1 MSIKGIWRGKS
12 RFETI
17 AFSCAPGASEADHKS
32 PDELKQQYSSASIL
46 KIAVWYLIVATLSS
60 L

>member
-17 AFSCAPGASEADHKS
+17 TFSLASEASEADYKS

-46 KIAVWYLIVATLSS
+46 KNSRVVFNSCDTK
-60 L
+60 

>member
-1 MSIKGIWRGKS
+1 MNGIWRGKS

-17 AFSCAPGASEADHKS
+17 TFSCASGASEADHKS

-46 KIAVWYLIVATLSS
+46 KNSRVVFNSCDTK
-60 L
+60 